1 MKYYCQE
8 LNKEFLDKEELFK
21 ELMNIEDIILDQ
33 KKSQIYN
40 SKEWCEKYG
49 IKGLSISTN
58 QQKIIKS
65 LTNEQNKELKLSD
78 DYYYFVVNSSN
89 FLDSHRDVHIDGNWN
104 KTKKESQGQVYLV
117 FDHELKRSEII
128 AMKQD
133 IELMT
138 AYVSWDLLGKNYE
151 GETYSLIY
159 KVPKDKIINKQ
170 AKEWLEQGYSF
181 EASVRMQYIKIE
193 TAMNSTNPDYAKQKK
208 LYDEIYPK
216 IVNKKELNEDDLQYF
231 WVVIEAKNVK
241 ESSLVMFGSNSGTG
255 LIAQKNKQIEQSQD
269 TQIKID
275 EEQSQDTRKQISNLL
290 LI

>member
-89 FLDSHRDVHIDGNWN
+89 FLDSHGDVHIDGNWN

-170 AKEWLEQGYSF
+170 A
-181 EASVRMQYIKIE
+181 I
-193 TAMNSTNPDYAKQKK
+193 
-208 LYDEIYPK
+208 
-216 IVNKKELNEDDLQYF
+216 
-231 WVVIEAKNVK
+231 
-241 ESSLVMFGSNSGTG
+241 
-255 LIAQKNKQIEQSQD
+255 
-269 TQIKID
+269 
-275 EEQSQDTRKQISNLL
+275 
-290 LI
+290 

>member
-181 EASVRMQYIKIE
+181 EASVRMQYVKVELAI
-193 TAMNSTNPDYAKQKK
+193 NSTNPEFEKQKK
-208 LYDEIYPK
+208 VYDAIFPL
-216 IVNKKELNEDDLQYF
+216 IVNKKDYSEDDLQYF
-231 WVVIEAKNVK
+231 WVVREAKNVK

-255 LIAQKNKQIEQSQD
+255 LLQNNKQIEQSQD

-275 EEQSQDTRKQISNLL
+275 EEQSQDTRKHNYLVI
-290 LI
+290 